1 MAFPPPGNQPRL
13 GASHAIRPQ
22 RHNLHPPCRMGIGLA
37 ACENT
42 VRGVGRDMQETGEA
56 VEDTM
61 QGNP

>member
-1 MAFPPPGNQPRL
+1 MPSARS
-13 GASHAIRPQ
+13 AAIFI
-22 RHNLHPPCRMGIGLA
+22 LLAAIGVGLA

>member
-1 MAFPPPGNQPRL
+1 MPSARSAAIFAL
-13 GASHAIRPQ
+13 LAASAS
-22 RHNLHPPCRMGIGLA
+22 CLA